1 VASSKRVTIGKRQ
14 LPKLLQTLMSGKRQ
28 LLVAN
33 IGRTRLGSV
42 PLISLFFPGYVLKTK
57 CRKHFRAEGM
67 QKAFLNA
74 EGISGKQNV
83 HQRRSLLLVPLLR
96 SSGFWASKRRSQLL
110 HSQRGECPIAS
121 SSCSAYEVH
130 STESLKRSC

>member
-1 VASSKRVTIGKRQ
+1 VTIGKRQ
-14 LPKLLQTLMSGKRQ
+14 LPKLLQTLMSGKRP
-28 LLVAN
+28 LTAN
-33 IGRTRLGSV
+33 IGGTRLGSV

-83 HQRRSLLLVPLLR
+83 H
-96 SSGFWASKRRSQLL
+96 
-110 HSQRGECPIAS
+110 
-121 SSCSAYEVH
+121 
-130 STESLKRSC
+130 